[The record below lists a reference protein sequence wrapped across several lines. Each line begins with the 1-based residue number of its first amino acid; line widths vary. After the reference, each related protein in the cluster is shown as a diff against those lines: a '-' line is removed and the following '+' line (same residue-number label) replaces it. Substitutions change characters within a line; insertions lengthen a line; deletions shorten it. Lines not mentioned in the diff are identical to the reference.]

1 MTRTSSFR
9 TRPLLLALTL
19 CPLLPTATAAQV
31 AAPGPALQGE
41 SCSVEGLMDSI
52 RQGLQSKSEAY
63 KKYLRTLLRE
73 SAVTLPDSELR
84 AAFERETDP
93 VMAEHLA
100 AALVARTERG
110 ADPEAIKVV
119 AKRAVEERDPAVRAA
134 TVRSMRRTSALENT
148 GDMYEQLVRD
158 ASPEVRQEAATNI
171 VEDIQYVYAGFH
183 GPASDAAVKAA
194 AASTDPKVTAKILG
208 SMDTQKISAESAG
221 RIQSLLRSDAAEV
234 RKAAALALG
243 GVPAEQMAS
252 ARQAVLAMY
261 RDERDAG
268 VRKALLQSIA
278 QLGFLGAV
286 PELQRLRGVDLS
298 LAPEID
304 TWIRVLNMDLQE
316 WNLILREKQRLQ
328 QVP

>member
-9 TRPLLLALTL
+9 TRTLLLALTL
-19 CPLLPTATAAQV
+19 CPLLPTAAAAQV
-31 AAPGPALQGE
+31 APGPALQADR
-41 SCSVEGLMDSI
+41 CSVEGLMDSI
-52 RQGLQSKSEAY
+52 RRGLQSKSEAY
-63 KKYLRTLLRE
+63 KKYQRTLLRE
-73 SAVTLPDSELR
+73 AAVTLPDNELR

-110 ADPEAIKVV
+110 ADPEAIKAV

-171 VEDIQYVYAGFH
+171 IEDIQNVYAGFH
-183 GPASDAAVKAA
+183 GPASDAAVSAA

-221 RIQSLLRSDAAEV
+221 SIQSLLRSDDAEV
-234 RKAAALALG
+234 RKSAALALG

-252 ARQAVLAMY
+252 ARQSVLAMY
-261 RDERDAG
+261 RDETDVG

-286 PELQRLRGVDLS
+286 PELQRLRSIDPR
-298 LAPEID
+298 LAPEVD

>member
-1 MTRTSSFR
+1 MTRTSFR
-9 TRPLLLALTL
+9 TRTLLLALTL
-19 CPLLPTATAAQV
+19 CPLLPTEAAAQV
-31 AAPGPALQGE
+31 VAPGPALQGE

-52 RQGLQSKSEAY
+52 RTGLKSNSEAY

-73 SAVTLPDSELR
+73 SAPTLPDGELR

-110 ADPEAIKVV
+110 ADPEAIKAV
-119 AKRAVEERDPAVRAA
+119 AKRILEERDPALRAA
-134 TVRSMRRTSALENT
+134 AVRSMRRTSALEST
-148 GDMYEQLVRD
+148 DGVYEQLVRD
-158 ASPEVRQEAATNI
+158 ASPEVRQEVATNI
-171 VEDIQYVYAGFH
+171 VEDIQNVYAGYH

-194 AASTDPKVTAKILG
+194 TAATDPKVTAKILG
-208 SMDTQKISAESAG
+208 NMDTQKISAESAG
-221 RIQSLLRSDAAEV
+221 SIQSLLGSDDAEV

-252 ARQAVLAMY
+252 ARQSVLAMY
-261 RDERDAG
+261 RDERDSG

-278 QLGFLGAV
+278 QLGFIGAV
-286 PELQRLRGVDLS
+286 PELQRLRNIDPS
-298 LAPEID
+298 LVSEVD
-304 TWIRVLNMDLQE
+304 TWIRVLNLDLQE

>member
-9 TRPLLLALTL
+9 TRTLLLALAL
-19 CPLLPTATAAQV
+19 CPLVPTEATAQV
-31 AAPGPALQGE
+31 APGPALQGG
-41 SCSVEGLMDSI
+41 SCSVQGLMDSI
-52 RQGLQSKSEAY
+52 RRGLQSNSEAY
-63 KKYLRTLLRE
+63 KKYMRTLLRE

-110 ADPEAIKVV
+110 ADPEAIKAV
-119 AKRAVEERDPAVRAA
+119 ARRALEERDPAVRAA
-134 TVRSMRRTSALENT
+134 TVRSMRRTSALEST
-148 GDMYEQLVRD
+148 DGAYEKLVRD
-158 ASPEVRQEAATNI
+158 PSPEVRQEAATNI
-171 VEDIQYVYAGFH
+171 VEDIQHVYAGFH
-183 GPASDAAVKAA
+183 GPASDAAVSAA
-194 AASTDPKVTAKILG
+194 AAATDPKVTAKILG
-208 SMDTQKISAESAG
+208 SMDTQKISADSAG
-221 RIQSLLRSDAAEV
+221 RIQSLLRSDDAEV

-252 ARQAVLAMY
+252 ARQSVLAMY

-278 QLGFLGAV
+278 QLGFIGAV
-286 PELQRLRGVDLS
+286 PELQRLRSVDPS

-304 TWIRVLNMDLQE
+304 TWIRVLNLDLQE

>member
-1 MTRTSSFR
+1 MKRTSSVR
-9 TRPLLLALTL
+9 TRALLLALTL
-19 CPLLPTATAAQV
+19 CPLLPTTAAAQV
-31 AAPGPALQGE
+31 AAPGPELQGQ

-52 RQGLQSKSEAY
+52 RRGLQSKSEAY

-73 SAVTLPDSELR
+73 SAVTLPDNELR

-110 ADPEAIKVV
+110 ADPEAIKEV
-119 AKRAVEERDPAVRAA
+119 ARRAVEERDPAVRAA

-148 GDMYEQLVRD
+148 GDMYERLVRD
-158 ASPEVRQEAATNI
+158 PSPEVRQEAATNI
-171 VEDIQYVYAGFH
+171 VEDIQNVYAGFH
-183 GPASDAAVKAA
+183 GPASDAAVSAA
-194 AASTDPKVTAKILG
+194 AASTDPKVTARILG
-208 SMDTQKISAESAG
+208 NMDTQKISAESAG
-221 RIQSLLRSDAAEV
+221 RIQSLLRSEDAEV

-252 ARQAVLAMY
+252 ARQSVLSMY
-261 RDERDAG
+261 QGERNSG

-278 QLGFLGAV
+278 QLGFIGAI
-286 PELQRLRGVDLS
+286 PELQRLRGVDPS

-304 TWIRVLNMDLQE
+304 VWIRVLSLDLQE